1 MQSSLG
7 QCLTEKSINGN
18 HTFMFKVVS
27 AAIAGNALEFY
38 DFTVY
43 GFFASTIAENFLPKQ
58 DKLTGISIAFLIFFI
73 GYLAR
78 PLGALLFGQMG
89 DRLGRKSA
97 LLVSIWLMALS
108 TFAIGILPTYEKV
121 GVLAPLLLLALRILQ
136 GLSCGGELT
145 GSIIF
150 TVEHAPKAQR
160 GFYGSIATTGF
171 SLGLLL
177 GSFAGWIIHHSFSE
191 LQVTQWAWRLPFLL
205 SVLGGFL
212 GWLVRRATME
222 TELFLEIHRLP
233 NTFFD
238 LRRDYAKQMRPAML
252 IMGIKIFSSVLSYL
266 FYVFMI
272 TYMREKLHYTQQQ
285 ALIINIFSLT
295 LFILLIPWIGKLSDK
310 IGRRPIMI
318 VAVIGIMI
326 WAWPYFWL
334 LQQHSIAAGL
344 LAQGVISLFAAA
356 YAIFMVTIVEIVP
369 TQMRF
374 TVVSVAYAVEASLVS
389 GVTPLVATLLIKI
402 TQSYVSLIAYLLVA
416 ALISLFA
423 VYQVRETRYVP
434 KNIDQYIK
442 ESVMKIARKMLVKGD
457 RVEKVAAI
465 TGLPEDEVAA
475 MKP

>member
-1 MQSSLG
+1 
-7 QCLTEKSINGN
+7 
-18 HTFMFKVVS
+18 
-27 AAIAGNALEFY
+27 
-38 DFTVY
+38 
-43 GFFASTIAENFLPKQ
+43 
-58 DKLTGISIAFLIFFI
+58 
-73 GYLAR
+73 
-78 PLGALLFGQMG
+78 
-89 DRLGRKSA
+89 
-97 LLVSIWLMALS
+97 
-108 TFAIGILPTYEKV
+108 
-121 GVLAPLLLLALRILQ
+121 
-136 GLSCGGELT
+136 
-145 GSIIF
+145 
-150 TVEHAPKAQR
+150 
-160 GFYGSIATTGF
+160 
-171 SLGLLL
+171 
-177 GSFAGWIIHHSFSE
+177 
-191 LQVTQWAWRLPFLL
+191 
-205 SVLGGFL
+205 
-212 GWLVRRATME
+212 
-222 TELFLEIHRLP
+222 
-233 NTFFD
+233 
-238 LRRDYAKQMRPAML
+238 
-252 IMGIKIFSSVLSYL
+252 
-266 FYVFMI
+266 
-272 TYMREKLHYTQQQ
+272 
-285 ALIINIFSLT
+285 
-295 LFILLIPWIGKLSDK
+295 
-310 IGRRPIMI
+310 
-318 VAVIGIMI
+318 MI